1 MNTHDNIKLFL
12 KNYNNCEEALVNLD
26 KIIENKP
33 SEKNTIRYEDK
44 YLEKIRMLSDEYILT
59 EDEKID
65 KETFQKN
72 ATKNNQT
79 MSEYIRTL
87 AIKGT
92 KRK

>member
-1 MNTHDNIKLFL
+1 MMETTLR
-12 KNYNNCEEALVNLD
+12 
-26 KIIENKP
+26 
-33 SEKNTIRYEDK
+33 IRIPYKAIEDK
-44 YLEKIRMLSDEYILT
+44 QTTNVMIRLT
-59 EDEKID
+59 SSQ

>member
-1 MNTHDNIKLFL
+1 MM
-12 KNYNNCEEALVNLD
+12 E
-26 KIIENKP
+26 
-33 SEKNTIRYEDK
+33 TISRTRIPYKSNEDK
-44 YLEKIRMLSDEYILT
+44 QTTNVMIRLT
-59 EDEKID
+59 SSQ
-65 KETFQKN
+65 KEIFQKN